1 MEKNMEMK
9 WKLALYR
16 GSGIWGFRVSGLGVW
31 GVRVWV
37 KSFVGLGV

>member
-16 GSGIWGFRVSGLGVW
+16 GSGIWGFSSFRIGGLGS
-31 GVRVWV
+31 
-37 KSFVGLGV
+37 KDLG